1 MHIISQRRRAAG
13 VAIHGLVSLI
23 KISRAPA
30 CRRCRDSRLNQSD
43 KNFPGT
49 AIPFQPELH
58 QNYSKPIANFTQSQ
72 PACRRCRNS
81 RLSQSDKNFPGT
93 AIPFQPELHQNYSK
107 PIANF
112 TQSHLIMRFLNS
124 AERAAA
130 QVALLYRRSESKHI
144 FMEKI
149 ICQPS
154 AAFQSP
160 FQALH
165 LSGYNPSLF
174 RHGMRCM
181 LSYQNILYL

>member
-1 MHIISQRRRAAG
+1 MPS
-13 VAIHGLVSLI
+13 
-23 KISRAPA
+23 
-30 CRRCRDSRLNQSD
+30 
-43 KNFPGT
+43 
-49 AIPFQPELH
+49 QPELH

-72 PACRRCRNS
+72 PTCRRCRNS

>member
-1 MHIISQRRRAAG
+1 MHIISQRRRAAGVAIHGLVSLIKISRARRAAG

-30 CRRCRDSRLNQSD
+30 CRRCRDSRLN
-43 KNFPGT
+43 
-49 AIPFQPELH
+49 
-58 QNYSKPIANFTQSQ
+58 
-72 PACRRCRNS
+72 
-81 RLSQSDKNFPGT
+81 QSDKNFPGT